1 MMAADS
7 TRIAEI
13 EKDIAILKTQ
23 NLNWHSDAGCLAY
36 LTELQKEKNFIQ
48 QLLLSTPA
56 PGKFLHQ
63 DNIIK

>member
-13 EKDIAILKTQ
+13 EQDIANLKTQ

-48 QLLLSTPA
+48 QQLSPTPA
-56 PGKFLHQ
+56 SGKFL
-63 DNIIK
+63 NIL